1 MVDETEVDFDAE
13 EEAEQREHRED
24 NGMAVD
30 PVVSD
35 ALDFFKLVSS
45 ESDTEQRALEE
56 SDLEFDAGEQWPSD
70 VKASRS
76 KQTIAG
82 IDIPARPMLTI
93 PKLNQP
99 VSLVVNQIKKAHLG
113 INVHPESE
121 DADPETAEVLQGI
134 LRHIEV
140 RSRGSIARNWAAE
153 RAAKA
158 GRGYYRILK
167 RYVDESGDGDHWN
180 DQELILARILNQ
192 GAVYL
197 DPYATEPDWSDGER
211 ALIGGFYS
219 DERYKRKWPKSKL
232 TAMIADGGFDA
243 EGDLPPNWMS
253 TDAVGKR
260 SHRVMEFFRVEFGR
274 RKRLAY
280 KSNEQQ
286 LTGYLDEIAGEDEQ
300 AQDAWWQ
307 ANKNDVVTHREV
319 TNRKVMWYVLNA
331 VEVLA
336 KEEWDG
342 PHIPI
347 LAVIGREQYYANKRR
362 WVGIIRPAKDAQRLF
377 NYSATAAVEKEAL
390 DTKAPWVGIEGQFA
404 GHEEEWSQSATRN
417 FPYLQVRGIS
427 IAGQPAPM
435 PMRNSVGP
443 NLSGSLAL
451 LQAAD
456 EFIKSTTFVH
466 DPSLGNSSAGDSGRK
481 VLALQKQGEEGNSD
495 YLDNLATIT
504 MPYEA
509 KQLLAM
515 IPKVYDRP
523 GRVQQILGIDDK
535 PKKVVL
541 NAPFVEGPDGAPRQ
555 VDPEAGQGNPNAAM
569 QPKTFDLSKGR
580 YGLTVSIGKSY
591 PSRLA
596 EGSDEMSQLLQ
607 AAPDLLKVIGD
618 IYFKF
623 RDFPGHTEIS
633 ERMKK
638 MLPKELQ
645 DGQGAEDPQQ
655 LKAAMAQQG
664 QALEQL
670 QQQFGEAMKAIE
682 TKQVEMGAKVQSEQ
696 VKAQA
701 TLELAKMK
709 LDGEMMLEEMRG
721 KVQLQLAE
729 VQARLDTNAK
739 VVDIK
744 EARDTREDEQRHDV
758 AMQEMKHEMAADV
771 AAVAHARQRAQGDT
785 EHARGEQ
792 GAEMAHE
799 RAESSAEAA
808 HERMMAGAEDDEYG
822 EDDENMA

>member
-1 MVDETEVDFDAE
+1 MAEQVDETEIDFDAE
-13 EEAEQREHRED
+13 EEAEQRERRED
-24 NGMAVD
+24 NGVAVD
-30 PVVSD
+30 PVVAD

-56 SDLEFDAGEQWPSD
+56 SDLEFDAGEQWPAD
-70 VKASRS
+70 VKASRA

-99 VSLVVNQIKKAHLG
+99 VSLVINQIKKAHLG

-121 DADPETAEVLQGI
+121 DANTETAEVLQGI

-167 RYVDESGDGDHWN
+167 RYVDESGDGEHWT
-180 DQELILARILNQ
+180 DQELVLARILNQ

-243 EGDLPPNWMS
+243 EGDLPPNWMA
-253 TDAVGKR
+253 TDAIGKR

-280 KSNEQQ
+280 KQGDEQ
-286 LTGYLDEIAGEDEQ
+286 LAGYLDDIAGTDEK

-307 ANKNDVVTHREV
+307 ENKNSVVTHREV

-336 KEEWDG
+336 QEEWDG

-347 LAVIGREQYYANKRR
+347 LPVIGREQYYANKRR
-362 WVGIIRPAKDAQRLF
+362 WVGIIRPAKDGQRLF
-377 NYSATAAVEKEAL
+377 NYAATAAVEKEAL
-390 DTKAPWVGIEGQFA
+390 DTKAPWIGVEGQFL

-417 FPYLQVRGIS
+417 FPYLQVRGVS

-435 PMRNSVGP
+435 PQRNSVGP

-456 EFIKSTTFVH
+456 EFIKASTFVH
-466 DPSLGNSSAGDSGRK
+466 DPSLGNSAAGDSGRK

-504 MPYEA
+504 MPFEA

-535 PKKVVL
+535 PKKVIL
-541 NAPFVEGPDGAPRQ
+541 NAPFVEGPDGTPRA
-555 VDPEAGQGNPNAAM
+555 VDAEAGQGSPNAAM
-569 QPKTFDLSKGR
+569 QPKRFDLSKGR

-645 DGQGAEDPQQ
+645 DEQGQEDPQQ
-655 LKAAMAQQG
+655 LKAQLAQQS
-664 QALEQL
+664 QALEGL

-682 TKQVEMGAKVQSEQ
+682 TKQVEMGAKVESEQ
-696 VKAQA
+696 VKADA
-701 TLELAKMK
+701 AIALAQMK
-709 LDGEMMLEEMRG
+709 LDGELMLANIQA
-721 KVQLQLAE
+721 KLKLDLAE
-729 VQARLDTNAK
+729 LESRLAKDEKVIDIREARL
-739 VVDIK
+739 
-744 EARDTREDEQRHDV
+744 TREDEQRHDV
-758 AMQEMKHEMAADV
+758 AMEEMKHEMAGDV
-771 AAVAHARQRAQGDT
+771 AAVTHARQRAQGDV
-785 EHARGEQ
+785 EHERGEQ
-792 GAEMAHE
+792 GAEREHE

-808 HERMMAGAEDDEYG
+808 HERMVESAGDEPEG
-822 EDDENMA
+822 EE